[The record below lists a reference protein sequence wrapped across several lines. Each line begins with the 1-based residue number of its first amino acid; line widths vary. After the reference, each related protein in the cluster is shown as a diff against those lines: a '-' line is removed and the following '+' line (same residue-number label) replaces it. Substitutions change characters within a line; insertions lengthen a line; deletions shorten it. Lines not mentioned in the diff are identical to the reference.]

1 MGAVAEF
8 SAAVDVAAGLGHN
21 HPPAPS
27 PFEAFTA
34 HIGDLF
40 EEAKN
45 FLDGE
50 GVNSEGEAEAVA
62 KLLDLIRTAAKDADK
77 ARAEEK
83 KPHDDAGKAV
93 QSKWKPL
100 LERADLAVTTC
111 KNALT
116 PWLQKKEAERVAQ
129 AEAARAEAQR
139 KADEA
144 AAAIAAASVTDLE
157 AQEQAEALLKDA
169 KKAETAAAKVENS
182 RAQAAGGAR
191 AVSLRTTYR
200 PTLESPSKALRH
212 YASERPA
219 ELKAFLLTL
228 AETDVRAGKHEIPG
242 FTVTSEQVAV

>member
-1 MGAVAEF
+1 MADDANPRIFEGA
-8 SAAVDVAAGLGHN
+8 N
-21 HPPAPS
+21 NPPTES

-83 KPHDDAGKAV
+83 KPHDEASKAV
-93 QSKWKPL
+93 QAKWKPL
-100 LERADLAVTTC
+100 LDRAELAVATC
-111 KNALT
+111 KKALT
-116 PWLQKKEAERVAQ
+116 PWLQKKEAERQAK

-144 AAAIAAASVTDLE
+144 AAAIAAARESDLE
-157 AQEQAEALLKDA
+157 AQEQAEALLKAA
-169 KKAETAAAKVENS
+169 KKAEAAANKVENS

-191 AVSLRTTYR
+191 AASLRTTYR
-200 PTLESPSKALRH
+200 PALESPSEALRH
-212 YASERPA
+212 YASARPD

-228 AETDVRAGKHEIPG
+228 AETDVRNGVRQIPG
-242 FTVTSEQVAV
+242 FTIHTEQTTV

>member
-1 MGAVAEF
+1 MDAVAELP
-8 SAAVDVAAGLGHN
+8 VTGMGHN
-21 HPPAPS
+21 NPPEPS

-62 KLLDLIRTAAKDADK
+62 KLLDLIRTASKDADK

-83 KPHDDAGKAV
+83 KPHDDAGKSV
-93 QSKWKPL
+93 QAKWKPL
-100 LERADLAVTTC
+100 LERAELAASTC
-111 KNALT
+111 KKALT
-116 PWLQKKEAERVAQ
+116 PWLQKKEAERQAQ
-129 AEAARAEAQR
+129 AEAARIEAQR

-144 AAAIAAASVTDLE
+144 AAAIAAARETDLE
-157 AQEQAEALLKDA
+157 AQEQAEAMLKEA
-169 KKAETAAAKVENS
+169 KKAEAAASKVENS

-200 PTLESPSKALRH
+200 PTLESPSEALRH
-212 YASERPA
+212 YASVRPA

-228 AETDVRAGKHEIPG
+228 AETDVREGKREIPG
-242 FTVTSEQVAV
+242 FTITAEQTAV